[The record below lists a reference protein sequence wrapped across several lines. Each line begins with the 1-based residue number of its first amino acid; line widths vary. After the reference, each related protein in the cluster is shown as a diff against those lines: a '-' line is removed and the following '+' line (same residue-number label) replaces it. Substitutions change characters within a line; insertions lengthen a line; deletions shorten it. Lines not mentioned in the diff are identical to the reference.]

1 MNLKWL
7 ANLFLFIRKVWQR
20 GKMLILRPAFHRHGN
35 HFIFD
40 PDGFYN
46 FSNIEVGDDVSIG
59 DGAIFLSS
67 DSKIVIGNKVM
78 FGPKVTIVGG
88 DHNTAEVGKFMYDV
102 HEKRPEDDQDVY
114 FEDDVWIG
122 SGAIILKGVKVGRGS
137 IIAAGALVNKEVYPY
152 SIVGGIPARLISKR
166 FKDIETLLC
175 HEEKLYPPEKRIKR
189 EYLQGIFEHA

>member
-1 MNLKWL
+1 M
-7 ANLFLFIRKVWQR
+7 
-20 GKMLILRPAFHRHGN
+20 LRPAFRRYGN

-40 PDGFYN
+40 PDGFYS

-67 DSKIVIGNKVM
+67 NSKIIIGNKVM
-78 FGPKVTIVGG
+78 FGPKVTVVGG
-88 DHNTAEVGKFMYDV
+88 DHNTTEVGKFMYDV
-102 HEKRPEDDQDVY
+102 HEKRPEDDQDVC

-137 IIAAGALVNKEVYPY
+137 IIAAGAVVNKEVYPY

-166 FKDIETLLC
+166 FKDIDTLLC
-175 HEEKLYPPEKRIKR
+175 HEEKLYPPEKRITR